1 MKRFDWFSA
10 LVAVLF
16 AVLVAG
22 IVIAKLDQRNMQ
34 RAAAQLAGRV
44 AEVQA
49 ERELTLDSLRVLNHS
64 LTEVKRVND
73 SLKQVIALKEQNI
86 FKVKARLSEILDSL
100 SKIPSDTVYLR
111 LQAVYP
117 VSDTL
122 PRPYP
127 FAAPQIAGMYS
138 TFIYSRNVTTQL
150 TLTEDMYGDCR
161 KLNLGLSSEI
171 SLLENKVSLLKVD
184 IKNANSQRDYYWN
197 DVQKLNNKLQR
208 SRYVKYGLGGLALF
222 FGVVAAL

>member
-10 LVAVLF
+10 LIAIIF

-22 IVIAKLDQRNMQ
+22 IIVAKLDERNAE

-49 ERELTLDSLRVLNHS
+49 ERVLTLDSLRVLNHS
-64 LTEVKRVND
+64 LIEVKRVND

-100 SKIPSDTVYLR
+100 SKIPPNDAYNALNA
-111 LQAVYP
+111 LLP

-122 PRPYP
+122 PRPYR
-127 FAAPQIAGMYS
+127 FEGSQVVEMHSKYIFTDYLQENLA
-138 TFIYSRNVTTQL
+138 
-150 TLTEDMYGDCR
+150 LTEDAFKVCKD
-161 KLNLGLSSEI
+161 LNLGLSSEI
-171 SLLENKVSLLKVD
+171 GLLENKVELLKIDV
-184 IKNANSQRDYYWN
+184 KNADIQRDYYWN
-197 DVQKLNNKLQR
+197 DVQKLNNKLR
-208 SRYVKYGLGGLALF
+208 KDRYIKYGLGGLALF